1 MGDVWLRTRED
12 DAVEIKFG
20 GEVREWM
27 DNGRFKV
34 AQVGYQSVI
43 AVPHDM
49 FISGY
54 DSDAANRLILWS
66 AKLPQSFD
74 MAAFSRGDY
83 VRALERNAMAE
94 TISKVLYPADDH
106 IQGKRLRLKQ
116 QYLLVSASLQSILK
130 KHYRKYHTYANLAD
144 KLAIHINDTHPALC
158 VPELMR
164 LLIDEH
170 DFGWDEAWEIT
181 CNTLSYTNHTVM
193 SEALERWSVDLFREQ
208 LPRVYSICVEI
219 NRRLIERLCA
229 VYPNDWGKINYMAV
243 IANNEVRMANLCL
256 AACHAVN
263 GVSKLHTD
271 ILRNGIF
278 RDYCQITPELEP
290 EPVS

>member
-12 DAVEIKFG
+12 DAVEVKFG
-20 GEVREWM
+20 GEVREWVDEM
-27 DNGRFKV
+27 GRFKV
-34 AQVGYQSVI
+34 AQVGYNSVI

-54 DSDAANRLILWS
+54 GSKAANRLILWS

-130 KHYRKYHTYANLAD
+130 RHYKNIAPMKIWPT
-144 KLAIHINDTHPALC
+144 
-158 VPELMR
+158 R
-164 LLIDEH
+164 L
-170 DFGWDEAWEIT
+170 
-181 CNTLSYTNHTVM
+181 
-193 SEALERWSVDLFREQ
+193 
-208 LPRVYSICVEI
+208 PSISTTPT
-219 NRRLIERLCA
+219 RRS
-229 VYPNDWGKINYMAV
+229 
-243 IANNEVRMANLCL
+243 
-256 AACHAVN
+256 ACR
-263 GVSKLHTD
+263 S
-271 ILRNGIF
+271 
-278 RDYCQITPELEP
+278 
-290 EPVS
+290 